1 MRAVE
6 VLLLAAHDERAVFR
20 AAMTLLGDHFGY
32 GLRYLL
38 RWDATRGELVMAE
51 AAGPAV
57 VRPEV
62 RDFRTPLGV
71 GLTGRCAATLG
82 VVYAPDVR
90 ADPSYLGVVPE
101 CASELCIPIAV
112 RQELLGVLA
121 LQSTERDAFSKEDE
135 ELLVAFSQVVALALI
150 HARANELRQRDIA
163 ELQAV
168 NEVARRAA
176 SLDLAATLDAVVR
189 AFQVTTTSDSTAIY
203 LYHPEQRH
211 LTVEALTFDPQYYP
225 LDYQQRVRANPL
237 PIGQGLVGWAAEHRE
252 AAMIADVAQDARPR
266 QIAGVPL
273 ESKAAIVVPLMAEDR
288 LLGVIRAVKMGV
300 GSYTPDH
307 FRFAQTL
314 AHQAALAI
322 AAAQA
327 HHAVRQLS
335 LTDDLTGLP
344 NARALTAR
352 LQEEI
357 DRALRYRRPLALLI
371 IDSDALKRV
380 NDALGHEAG
389 NQLLVDLA
397 RTTRTQV
404 RSTDFVARYG
414 GDEFVVILTETDIT
428 EGLVKAEQLRA
439 ALARTYA
446 PELACTVSIGIAALS
461 SATADAIAL
470 FRAADAALYEAKR
483 LGKGRVAQAP
493 A

>member
-1 MRAVE
+1 MRAAE
-6 VLLLAAHDERAVFR
+6 VLLLAAHDERAVLR
-20 AAMTLLGDHFGY
+20 AAMTLLGDHFGF
-32 GLRYLL
+32 GMRYIL
-38 RWDATRGELVMAE
+38 RWDASRAELVMAE
-51 AAGPAV
+51 AAGPAAD
-57 VRPEV
+57 RPEV
-62 RDFRTPLGV
+62 RDFRTTLGV
-71 GLTGRCAATLG
+71 GLTGSCAATLA

-90 ADPSYLGVVPE
+90 ADPRYIGVVSE
-101 CASELCIPIAV
+101 CASELCLPIAV

-121 LQSTERDAFSKEDE
+121 LQSTERAAFSKEDE

-150 HARANELRQRDIA
+150 HARADELRRRDIA

-176 SLDLAATLDAVVR
+176 SLDLAATLDAAVR
-189 AFQVTTTSDSTAIY
+189 AFQDTTTSDSTAIY

-211 LTVEALTFDPQYYP
+211 LTVEALTFDPKYYP
-225 LDYQQRVRANPL
+225 ADYRQSVRANPL
-237 PIGQGLVGWAAEHRE
+237 PLGEGMVGWAAKHRR
-252 AAMIADVAQDARPR
+252 AAMIDDVAKDPRPR
-266 QIAGVPL
+266 AITGVPL
-273 ESKAAIVVPLMAEDR
+273 ASKAAIVVPLLVEDR

-300 GSYTPDH
+300 GSYTQDH

-314 AHQAALAI
+314 AHQTALAI

-327 HHAVRQLS
+327 HQAVKELS

-344 NARALTAR
+344 NARALTTR
-352 LQEEI
+352 LQEET
-357 DRALRYRRPLALLI
+357 DRALRYQRPLALLI

-397 RTTRTQV
+397 RTTRAHV

-414 GDEFVVILTETDIT
+414 GDEFVVIFPETDNV
-428 EGLVKAEQLRA
+428 EAMAKAEELRA
-439 ALARTYA
+439 ALAKTYA
-446 PELACTVSIGIAALS
+446 PELACTVSIGVAALS
-461 SATADAIAL
+461 KASADAITL

-493 A
+493 I